1 MPGPQSNVESVA
13 TAHPIDTLEALFFAE
28 VQELRSAEL
37 QLSAQLLSTAQT
49 QQNEALRN
57 LLQAYATELN
67 SRREDMERLLSA
79 AGINPREH
87 SDQAMKSLLAELV
100 KMSELPVAAVR
111 DAALI
116 DSLQRIVHLKIAAYG
131 SVATFA
137 KMSGRIDD
145 ASRFGEYADRE
156 RSVDCELTAI
166 ATGSANREAFSSQ
179 AH

>member
-1 MPGPQSNVESVA
+1 MPQPNVEHISS
-13 TAHPIDTLEALFFAE
+13 THPIDTLEALFFAE

-37 QLSAQLLSTAQT
+37 QISAELLSIAQT
-49 QQNEALRN
+49 EQKEDLQE
-57 LLQAYATELN
+57 LLQSYATELN
-67 SRREDMERLLSA
+67 ARREDMERLLSA

-100 KMSELPVAAVR
+100 KMSEVPVPAVR

-116 DSLQRIVHLKIAAYG
+116 DSVQRIVHLKIAAYG

-137 KMSGRIDD
+137 KMLGRIDD
-145 ASRFGEYADRE
+145 AARFSGYADRE
-156 RSVDCELTAI
+156 KSVDSELTAI
-166 ATGSANREAFSSQ
+166 ATGSVNREALSSH